1 LEIVGYLK
9 PLPDGNLSIKAYIE
23 AECRDFRRR
32 ILTDSY
38 YSNSMAEGPS
48 GATNNEPEKD

>member
-1 LEIVGYLK
+1 LEIVGYSK

-23 AECRDFRRR
+23 AECGGFRRI

-38 YSNSMAEGPS
+38 YSNSMVEGPS
-48 GATNNEPEKD
+48 GATSNEPEKD